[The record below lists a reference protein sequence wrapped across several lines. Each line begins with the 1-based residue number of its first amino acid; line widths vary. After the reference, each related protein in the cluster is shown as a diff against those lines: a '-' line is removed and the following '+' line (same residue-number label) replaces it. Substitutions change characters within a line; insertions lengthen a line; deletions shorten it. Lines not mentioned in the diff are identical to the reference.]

1 MWRDHLLTFFLLHAT
16 GNAASIRAKNVK
28 TDLCNSPIYCHSLL
42 LKTVQLANIFPD
54 SKTFVDMYLLNDPK
68 ITLENFDEL
77 MSATGGKPNKTRVAR
92 FVSEN
97 FGKKNELL
105 TWVPPDWQAKPA
117 ILDRINDEGM
127 REWIIKLNFIWRN
140 LSRTVHPDVIRY
152 PERHSLIPVKN
163 GFIVPGG
170 RFREFYYWDTYWVI
184 EGLLLSGMEK
194 TAKGML
200 ENFLSMV
207 EEYGFVPNGGRIYYL
222 MRSQPPLLIPMVKKY
237 VDSTNDTKFISEHLP
252 LLEREFEYF
261 HHGKSVSVIKGRK
274 IYRMAHYVVT
284 SEGPR
289 PESYWEDYEE
299 ARRHVKH
306 IDEQVFYDGIK
317 AGAESGWDFS
327 ARWFISEGPGF
338 GNLSDISTRNIIP
351 VDLNA
356 FLQRNARLLGEFH
369 RIQGNTRRAKF
380 YEDIAATY
388 QRGIDHVL
396 WNEDEGIWL
405 DYDMKNARPR
415 DIFYPTNL
423 TPLYTGSFN
432 RSHGEIYAKRTVEYL
447 KRRRIGDFM
456 GGTPASLDETGQQW
470 DAPNAWPPLQSIM
483 VQGLRNTGVEPAMS
497 VAKTLATRWLRAM
510 YLGFQKYGKMFEK
523 YDAREPGKFGAGGE
537 YTCQQGFGWTNGVV
551 FEFLDIYPNVT
562 ADELLCTTCT
572 ADFD

>member
-1 MWRDHLLTFFLLHAT
+1 MWLDHLLTFFLLHVSDV
-16 GNAASIRAKNVK
+16 AASIGSGKLK

-54 SKTFVDMYLLNDPK
+54 SKTFVDMYLLNAPNK
-68 ITLENFDEL
+68 TLESFDEL
-77 MSATGGKPNKTRVAR
+77 MSATGGKPNKIQVAL

-97 FGKKNELL
+97 FAKKNELIP
-105 TWVPPDWQAKPA
+105 WVPPDWKSRPS
-117 ILDRINDEGM
+117 ILEKIRDEVV
-127 REWIIKLNFIWRN
+127 REWILKLNFIWRN
-140 LSRTVHPDVIRY
+140 LSRIVHPDVIKY
-152 PERHSLIPVKN
+152 PERHSLIPVNN

-170 RFREFYYWDTYWVI
+170 RFREFYYWDTYWVV

-200 ENFLSMV
+200 ENLLSMV
-207 EEYGFVPNGGRIYYL
+207 EAYGFVPNGGRIYYL

-237 VDSTNDTKFISEHLP
+237 VDSTNDTTFISKNLP
-252 LLEREFEYF
+252 LLEREFKYF
-261 HHGKSVSVIKGRK
+261 HNEKSVSVIKGRK

-299 ARRHVKH
+299 AQKHVKH
-306 IDEQVFYDGIK
+306 VDEERFYAEIK

-327 ARWFISEGPGF
+327 ARWFISEGSAF
-338 GNLSDISTRNIIP
+338 GNLSDISTRNIVP

-356 FLQRNARLLGEFH
+356 FLQRNARILADFH
-369 RIQGNTRRAKF
+369 RMEGNSPRVKF
-380 YEDIAATY
+380 YEDIARTY

-423 TPLYTGSFN
+423 TPLYTESFN
-432 RSHGEIYAKRTVEYL
+432 RTHREIYAKRAVEYL
-447 KRRRIGDFM
+447 RRQRIGEFM

-470 DAPNAWPPLQSIM
+470 DAPNAWPPLQSII
-483 VQGLRNTGVEPAMS
+483 VQGLRNTRVHSAMS
-497 VAKTLATRWLRAM
+497 VAKELATRWLRAM
-510 YLGFQKYGKMFEK
+510 YIGFHKYGHMFEK

-551 FEFLDIYPNVT
+551 FEFIDNYPNVT
-562 ADELLCTTCT
+562 ANELLCNSCTT
-572 ADFD
+572 DF